1 MPPLQSETRTTHQYE
16 SKSRTI
22 GVLGLRTGPG
32 TLRNGGTPLRLSHR
46 ARMVPRA
53 QVRMSLRTPPR
64 MNHHVTVDSSDQ
76 SAPRVAKTVRGTKL
90 LLNPP
95 YLPQSCLY
103 PEQKPYPPALTA
115 LTFRSTLNLPI
126 LFVPSLGRETCR
138 QDKLG
143 ASLSWYWSDSWPSGL
158 TCLNPACIPN

>member
-46 ARMVPRA
+46 ARI
-53 QVRMSLRTPPR
+53 LRTPPR
-64 MNHHVTVDSSDQ
+64 MNHHRMCPVTVDSSDQ
-76 SAPRVAKTVRGTKL
+76 SAPRVAKTVQDSYSTHL
-90 LLNPP
+90 T
-95 YLPQSCLY
+95 CLS
-103 PEQKPYPPALTA
+103 PERKPYPRALTA

-126 LFVPSLGRETCR
+126 LLCPPWGWSLTSVRSHQLSSRREGGARSKTCR
-138 QDKLG
+138 RLSLQTGCLAKLV
-143 ASLSWYWSDSWPSGL
+143 LV
-158 TCLNPACIPN
+158 